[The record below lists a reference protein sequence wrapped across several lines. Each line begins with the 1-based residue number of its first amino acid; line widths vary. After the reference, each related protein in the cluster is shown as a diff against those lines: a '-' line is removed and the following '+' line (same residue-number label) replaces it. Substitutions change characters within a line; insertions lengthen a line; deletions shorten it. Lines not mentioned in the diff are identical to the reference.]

1 MYKFLNIIY
10 TAPNN
15 SNLTNYTLMEKSF
28 DFLASIEKPSRY
40 LGSEINAVRK
50 IANETRLRVALAFP
64 DLYEIGTSHFGLQIL
79 YHILNSQ
86 PDVAAERVFA
96 PAPDMEAYLRHS
108 ERPLF
113 SLESHTPLNRFDII
127 GFSLLYELNYTNM
140 LTMLELSGIPWLAA
154 ERDLSHPFI
163 IAGGPCTCNPEPV
176 AEFFDAMVVG
186 DGEAVVVE
194 LVRAWFEWKQSGTR
208 DRQAL
213 LERWC
218 VIEGVYVPA
227 FFEARYDASGLQTV
241 VPRFNSYTTVRRAIA
256 GDLDDAP
263 FPYHP
268 VIPFGK
274 PVHDRLR
281 IEVSRGC
288 TRGCRFCQAGMLYR
302 PVRERSP
309 GKVFDLAVQ
318 ALAATGYEDLSLLSL
333 STSDYGCIIPL
344 MQRLMGRYASER
356 VAISLPSLRA
366 GTLSPDLMDLIRQ
379 VRKTGFTIAPEAG
392 SQRLRDVINKNISE
406 PEIIETVGDAFRMG
420 WQLVKLYFMIGLPT
434 ECDEDLNALVDL
446 AFRLRKLKG
455 PGGRRGQINISVAT
469 FIPKSHTP
477 FQWAPQIT
485 LAESRDRLR
494 WLQGRLKPAGI
505 EFKWQNPEMSRL
517 EGSWAR
523 GDRRLGPVLRAAHRR
538 GCRFDGWSDHLN
550 FRAWMEAFAD
560 AGVDPDFYLT
570 RTRDVREPLPWDHI
584 DILVDRAFLASEWEK
599 ALAASGL
606 TADCRFGAC
615 NACGVCDFKAIA
627 PRVNSQFAPQEDE
640 TDHSTG
646 LPTAPYRK
654 LQVSY
659 SKLGS
664 ARFFGHLELVNIFF
678 RALRRAG
685 IRLKYSEGF
694 HPKPK
699 VSFGNP
705 LPTGM
710 ESEDERMIISVAD
723 SVNPAALL
731 RRLNAQL
738 PEGLQVHTCTEDIQ
752 DQPKRCAFRVCF
764 GKNPI
769 EGLESSLDKLDYD
782 QNLVIVSP
790 KGKLKKVALRDILLD
805 VRPADSNSLDMILG
819 CEPGKTVRATEVLKQ
834 AFGLTEE
841 KVKTVGIRKLKT
853 AATIEKQ

>member
-1 MYKFLNIIY
+1 
-10 TAPNN
+10 
-15 SNLTNYTLMEKSF
+15 MEKRL

-40 LGSEINAVRK
+40 LGSETNAIRK
-50 IANETRLRVALAFP
+50 NVNETRLRVALAFP

-79 YHILNSQ
+79 YHILNSR

-108 ERPLF
+108 GKPLF

-140 LTMLELSGIPWLAA
+140 LTMLELSGIPWLAT
-154 ERDLSHPFI
+154 ERSLSHPVV

-186 DGEAVVVE
+186 DGEAVVME
-194 LVRAWFEWKQSGTR
+194 LVRAWFDWKQSGAAR

-218 VIEGVYVPA
+218 GIEGVYVPA
-227 FFEARYDASGLQTV
+227 FFEARYDAAGLQTV
-241 VPRFNSYTTVRRAIA
+241 IPRFESYRTVRRAIT
-256 GDLDDAP
+256 GDLENAP
-263 FPYHP
+263 FPDHP

-309 GKVFDLAVQ
+309 GKVFDLAAK

-333 STSDYGCIIPL
+333 STSDYGCIVPL

-356 VAISLPSLRA
+356 VAVSLPSLRA

-406 PEIIETVGDAFRMG
+406 SEIIETVEDAFRMG
-420 WQLVKLYFMIGLPT
+420 WRLVKLYFMIGLPT
-434 ECDEDLNALVDL
+434 ESDADLNAIVDL
-446 AFRLRKLKG
+446 AFRMRRLKG
-455 PGGRRGQINISVAT
+455 PAGRRGQINISVGT
-469 FIPKSHTP
+469 FIPKPHTP
-477 FQWAPQIT
+477 FQWAAQLP
-485 LAESRDRLR
+485 LAESRERLR
-494 WLQGRLKPAGI
+494 WLQDKLKSAHI

-517 EGSWAR
+517 EGIWAR

-538 GCRFDGWSDHLN
+538 GCRFDGWSDQLN
-550 FRAWMEAFAD
+550 VKAWMEAFAD
-560 AGVDPDFYLT
+560 TGVEPDFYLT
-570 RTRDVREPLPWDHI
+570 RMRDVQEPLPWDHI
-584 DILVDRAFLASEWEK
+584 DVLVDKEFLVSEWEK
-599 ALAASGL
+599 ALNASGL

-615 NACGVCDFKAIA
+615 NACGVCDFKGTA
-627 PRVNSQFAPQEDE
+627 PRIHSQMTPQDGQ
-640 TDHSTG
+640 TDYSSSLCTG
-646 LPTAPYRK
+646 LTYRK
-654 LQVSY
+654 LQISY
-659 SKLGS
+659 SKLGP
-664 ARFFGHLELVNIFF
+664 ARFFGHLELVNIFI

-685 IRLKYSEGF
+685 ICLKYSEGF
-694 HPKPK
+694 HPKPRIA
-699 VSFGNP
+699 FDNP

-710 ESEDERMIISVAD
+710 ESEEERMIISVAE
-723 SVNPAALL
+723 SVTPVALL

-738 PEGLQVHTCTEDIQ
+738 PEGLHVHTCSEDIQ
-752 DQPKRCAFRVCF
+752 DQPKRCTFRVSF
-764 GKNPI
+764 GEDIPV
-769 EGLESSLDKLDYD
+769 GLKSSLDEVDYD
-782 QNLVIVSP
+782 QNLEIVSP
-790 KGKLKKVALRDILLD
+790 KGKLKKVALRDILFDMRLEN
-805 VRPADSNSLDMILG
+805 SHSLDMILG
-819 CEPGKTVRATEVLKQ
+819 CEPGKTVRATEILKQ
-834 AFGLTEE
+834 AFGLPEE
-841 KVKTVGIRKLKT
+841 KVKTVSIRKLKT
-853 AATIEKQ
+853 TVGIERQSRNSSS

>member
-1 MYKFLNIIY
+1 
-10 TAPNN
+10 
-15 SNLTNYTLMEKSF
+15 MEKPF

-40 LGSEINAVRK
+40 LGSEINTIRK
-50 IANETRLRVALAFP
+50 SVNETRLRVALAFP

-108 ERPLF
+108 KRPLF
-113 SLESHTPLNRFDII
+113 SLESHTPLSQFDII

-140 LTMLELSGIPWLAA
+140 LTMLELSGIPWLAS
-154 ERDLSHPFI
+154 ERDSSHPI
-163 IAGGPCTCNPEPV
+163 VIAGGPCVCNPEPV

-186 DGEAVVVE
+186 DGEAVAVE
-194 LVRAWFEWKQSGTR
+194 LVRAWFEWKQSGAR

-241 VPRFNSYTTVRRAIA
+241 IPRFDSYPTVRRAIA
-256 GDLDDAP
+256 ADLDNAP
-263 FPYHP
+263 FPDHP

-288 TRGCRFCQAGMLYR
+288 TRGCRFCQAGMIYR

-318 ALAATGYEDLSLLSL
+318 ALGTTGYEDVSLLSL
-333 STSDYGCIIPL
+333 STSDYCCIVPL
-344 MQRLMGRYASER
+344 IQQLMGRYASER
-356 VAISLPSLRA
+356 VAVSLPSLRA

-406 PEIIETVGDAFRMG
+406 TEIIETVGSAFRMG

-434 ECDEDLNALVDL
+434 ESDEDLNAIVDL
-446 AFRLRKLKG
+446 AFRLRKLKE
-455 PGGRRGQINISVAT
+455 PAGRRGQINISVAT
-469 FIPKSHTP
+469 FIPKPHTP
-477 FQWAPQIT
+477 FQWAAQLS
-485 LAESRDRLR
+485 LAESRGRLR
-494 WLQGRLKPAGI
+494 WLQERLKSAGV

-517 EGSWAR
+517 EGIWAR
-523 GDRRLGPVLRAAHRR
+523 GDRRLGPVLQAAHRR

-550 FRAWMEAFAD
+550 IKAWMEAFAD
-560 AGVDPDFYLT
+560 AGVDPAFYLT
-570 RTRDVREPLPWDHI
+570 RTRDIREPLPWDHI
-584 DILVDRAFLASEWEK
+584 DILVDKGFLAAEWEK
-599 ALAASGL
+599 ALAESGL

-627 PRVNSQFAPQEDE
+627 PRVHSQMALQGGEDG
-640 TDHSTG
+640 HPTG
-646 LPTAPYRK
+646 MRTGPYRK
-654 LQVSY
+654 LQVCY
-659 SKLGS
+659 SKLGP

-685 IRLKYSEGF
+685 IPLKYSEGF

-699 VSFGNP
+699 VAFDNP

-710 ESEDERMIISVAD
+710 ESEDERMIISVAEG
-723 SVNPAALL
+723 VTPAALL
-731 RRLNAQL
+731 SRLNAQL
-738 PEGLQVHTCTEDIQ
+738 PEGLHVHTCSEDIQ
-752 DQPKRCAFRVCF
+752 DQPTHCTFRVF
-764 GKNPI
+764 WGKNP
-769 EGLESSLDKLDYD
+769 LEELTPSLNLLDYD
-782 QNLVIVSP
+782 QDLVIVSP
-790 KGKLKKVALRDILLD
+790 KGKLKKIALRDILLD
-805 VRPADSNSLDMILG
+805 VRQEDFNSLDMVLG

-841 KVKTVGIRKLKT
+841 GVKTVGIRKLKMT
-853 AATIEKQ
+853 ATVEAKKY